1 MYKTKTQ
8 SCKEYWTQSNQRLNI
23 FLQLDGEYHTFESLN
38 VECLKQYVK
47 HKALIIAMLHIQVS
61 NLIIEISF

>member
-23 FLQLDGEYHTFESLN
+23 FLQLHGEYHTFESLN
-38 VECLKQYVK
+38 VECFK
-47 HKALIIAMLHIQVS
+47 
-61 NLIIEISF
+61 